1 MKTKKEDTKRESEAN
16 VGDQNRQVSDK
27 MKLIFAAI
35 FEILISLSN
44 QWGGLG
50 WEWIFEDELTMFFEA
65 FCFGTSARI
74 KIQFQFS
81 SEFERQCTWN

>member
-1 MKTKKEDTKRESEAN
+1 MKMKKEDTKRESEAN

-44 QWGGLG
+44 Q
-50 WEWIFEDELTMFFEA
+50 
-65 FCFGTSARI
+65 
-74 KIQFQFS
+74 
-81 SEFERQCTWN
+81 